1 MKRNLLY
8 LLPLLLMMLGA
19 ACSPKSDNTPIPA
32 PLGTYKGTFKLLVKK
47 GTTTAY
53 DTVKKDSLLNIKI
66 ANPNTYAVTGDTAT
80 VHAGSKG
87 LFQYDGYN
95 SLIAFYD
102 STYKAGPQPKF
113 HLVGTYRY
121 AYNGTR
127 LQFTRANA
135 LQDSI
140 LFYDL
145 YKTSN

>member
-32 PLGTYKGTFKLLVKK
+32 PLGAYKGTFKLLVKR

-53 DTVKKDSLLNIKI
+53 DTVKKDSLLNIKLVT
-66 ANPNTYAVTGDTAT
+66 PNNYAVTGDTAT
-80 VHAGSKG
+80 IHAGSKG
-87 LFQYDGYN
+87 LFVYDGYN
-95 SLIAFYD
+95 SLIAFND
-102 STYKAGPQPKF
+102 STYKTGPQAKV

-121 AYNGTR
+121 AYNNTR
-127 LQFTRANA
+127 LQFTRANLA
-135 LQDSI
+135 QDSI